1 MAELDR
7 VEGRECVVEQQIRA
21 LRALQALYGHPLWRR
36 VIVNPA
42 QNPSQL
48 YTPRKAFEAHLAEAG
63 FRDALKAAS
72 QIAAS
77 FALPLKR
84 PRFDEGVID
93 EVLAFELP
101 GAQGREDR
109 NGRVERFDRETVERI
124 EGFVEAEEVKQL
136 LRNSGARLGA
146 FVPSIEMIA
155 RIYLGLKKGY
165 DLNYAARREI
175 QKKIIFKY
183 QKAQYPEQ
191 AARKACHLALRY
203 YFAHLVDDNGSDLC
217 EGRKAALETM
227 KKMDVDLE
235 GRIFESLRNACRALA
250 SERASMVTLSAEWEG
265 RIRGATGDRETGGET
280 ALENQFVVTDGN
292 GLANAQAS
300 SHRPGAHP
308 EAHPMEP
315 QLISSA
321 EERLPFDPRTLL
333 LGLWR
338 RWPTLAAF
346 VFVSCLLGVVCGV
359 TLGSRTYESE
369 TVLLHRPTEGLSPSL
384 LTQMNMVK
392 IQPNL
397 SEVRRRL
404 KLTYT
409 LESIGEVCDVRVQEN
424 TNMMI
429 IRAAWNSAEGAADLA
444 NTVRDVFVENQQR
457 MQKADVGEQ
466 IRDLEEH
473 LEAVRRRLET
483 ADATLQ
489 EFTGTQKFAGAQKA
503 GDLDLEAQGYLQQ
516 LASLDRLYER
526 AKVEKETVGARGENL
541 DHFLNGLD
549 RGVVDGPA
557 PSRDLEGFVGMNVR
571 LQGLL
576 NAIQEDRSHRA
587 NLAELSQREKEFEIA
602 RKLKERGF
610 ISEDAYQKA
619 FAAYERQKALTV
631 DTERIGAWREE
642 AAKLMRERVE
652 RLEQARQK
660 VKAKLDVLPQQQ
672 RQYVALRREA
682 TFWEGEMEGL
692 EERLAQARRAY
703 ESRLSDF
710 SIVSKAEVPPLPSH
724 SNRRILAA
732 GVASLGSLLGLAL
745 ILVLELLDTRI
756 KSGAELSLKLPLP
769 VLGVL
774 PRLSPDQPL
783 FPGKEASELVE
794 PFKVAAH
801 HIRRAVP
808 KKGARI
814 LVVSARHGEGATLTA
829 TNLAGCFGRQ
839 EERVLL
845 VDAQLRSRED
855 RGVISDLIREDGGSL
870 KGLGAY
876 LSSETDQ
883 LQDVVWPT
891 ALPGVECLSH
901 AGETVNPDR
910 IGSRRMRQLLEEASE
925 RFSLVLID
933 APPALLYADADSLA
947 PWVDGIV
954 FVIQSRACPL
964 SALKKALDR
973 LRSSGAPVVGAIL
986 NRVDPLYLE

>member
-7 VEGRECVVEQQIRA
+7 AEGRECIVEQQIRA

-36 VIVNPA
+36 VIVDPA
-42 QNPSQL
+42 QNPGQL
-48 YTPRKAFEAHLAEAG
+48 YTPRRAFEAHLSEAG

-77 FALPLKR
+77 FAVPLKR

-93 EVLAFELP
+93 RVLAFELP
-101 GAQGREDR
+101 GGREGR
-109 NGRVERFDRETVERI
+109 NGRVEGFDPETAGGVE
-124 EGFVEAEEVKQL
+124 GLAGSEEVQQL

-146 FVPSIEMIA
+146 FVPGMEMIA

-175 QKKIIFKY
+175 QKKIVFKY

-191 AARKACHLALRY
+191 EARKACHLALRY
-203 YFAHLVDDNGSDLC
+203 YFAHLVDDDGSDLC
-217 EGRKAALETM
+217 EGRKAALEMT

-235 GRIFESLRNACRALA
+235 GRILESLRNVCRTLA
-250 SERASMVTLSAEWEG
+250 SERASAVTLPAEWG
-265 RIRGATGDRETGGET
+265 GHIREASGNRETGGET
-280 ALENQFVVTDGN
+280 ALENQLVVTDRN
-292 GLANAQAS
+292 GFANSQAG

-315 QLISSA
+315 QPISSA

-346 VFVSCLLGVVCGV
+346 VFVACALGVACGV
-359 TLGSRTYESE
+359 TLGSRTYEAE
-369 TVLLHRPTEGLSPSL
+369 TVLLYRPTEGLSPSL

-404 KLTYT
+404 KLPYT

-429 IRAAWNSAEGAADLA
+429 VRAAWNSAEGAAGLA

-483 ADATLQ
+483 ADAALQ
-489 EFTGTQKFAGAQKA
+489 EFTGAQKFAGAQKA
-503 GDLDLEAQGYLQQ
+503 GDLDLEAQGYLHQ
-516 LASLDRLYER
+516 LAALDRLYER

-541 DHFLNGLD
+541 DHLLNGLD
-549 RGVVDGPA
+549 RGVMEGPA

-576 NAIQEDRSHRA
+576 SAIQEDRSHRA
-587 NLAELSQREKEFEIA
+587 NLAELSQREKEFELS
-602 RKLKERGF
+602 RKLKEKGL
-610 ISEDAYQKA
+610 ISEDVYQKA
-619 FAAYERQKALTV
+619 LAAYERQKALTV
-631 DTERIGAWREE
+631 DTDRIGAWREE

-660 VKAKLDVLPQQQ
+660 VKAKLDILPQQQ
-672 RQYVALRREA
+672 RQHVALSREA
-682 TFWEGEMEGL
+682 TFWEGEMKGL

-710 SIVSKAEVPPLPSH
+710 SIVSNAEAPPVPTH

-745 ILVLELLDTRI
+745 ILALELLDTRI

-783 FPGKEASELVE
+783 FPGREASALAE

-814 LVVSARHGEGATLTA
+814 LVVSARHGEGATLAA
-829 TNLAGCFGRQ
+829 TNLAGCFGQQ

-855 RGVISDLIREDGGSL
+855 RGAICDLIQEDGRTF

-891 ALPGVECLSH
+891 ALPGVECLPH
-901 AGETVNPDR
+901 AGEAVNPDR

-933 APPALLYADADSLA
+933 APPALLYADADALT

-964 SALKKALDR
+964 SALKRALDR